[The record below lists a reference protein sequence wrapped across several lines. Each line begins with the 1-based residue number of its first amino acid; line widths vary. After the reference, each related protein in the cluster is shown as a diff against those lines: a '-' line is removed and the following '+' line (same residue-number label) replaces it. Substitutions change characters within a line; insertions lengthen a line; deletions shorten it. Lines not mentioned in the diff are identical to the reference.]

1 MTAEFKRYAVYVVP
15 EGAFYETGAAWLGWD
30 SATGREAPHPDVSD
44 LPAPLETLTETPRKY
59 GFHGTIKPPF
69 RLAEGTDRGGLEA
82 ALERLT
88 QALAPAEVSGLGV
101 RPHNG
106 FVACVPERPIDAL
119 AEMAA
124 SVVKGLDGF
133 RAPPDEAELARRRKS
148 GLSAGQETNLQ
159 AWGYPHVLDEFR
171 FHLTLSGK
179 LPPPQA
185 EALAGILAEHFAP
198 VLPRPFRVASLGFL
212 GEAQNGRFHLIHR
225 YPLSG

>member
-44 LPAPLETLTETPRKY
+44 LPAPVETLTETPRKY

-101 RPHNG
+101 RPLDG
-106 FVACVPERPIDAL
+106 FVACVPERPTDAL

-124 SVVKGLDGF
+124 RVVKGLDGF
-133 RAPPDEAELARRRKS
+133 RAPPGEAELA
-148 GLSAGQETNLQ
+148 
-159 AWGYPHVLDEFR
+159 
-171 FHLTLSGK
+171 
-179 LPPPQA
+179 PPQA
-185 EALAGILAEHFAP
+185 KILAGILAEHFAP